1 MKPIIDWV
9 VWVAAVAFVLLYFF
23 AVVHEASAAHPV
35 TKRNCKNDYFR
46 YCSHTQ
52 PGSREIRVCF
62 KTNFKRLAGGCQWAI
77 KKYERRKGE

>member
-1 MKPIIDWV
+1 MKAILVALMV
-9 VWVAAVAFVLLYFF
+9 VVLSG
-23 AVVHEASAAHPV
+23 ATQAAHPV

-52 PGSREIRVCF
+52 PGTPEIRVCF
-62 KTNFKRLAGGCQWAI
+62 RHNFKRLVASCQWAI